1 MPKESS
7 EKTQRKSK
15 CLLIGSTASY
25 SGKTATILGIA
36 HQLQSRGMEIAY
48 SKPLGTC
55 WSDPVASIADE
66 DAIFLSEQL
75 QLPPERIGP
84 TLLFLQPET
93 IEKRLRGEDP
103 TDYTQSL
110 LASLP
115 AGAADL
121 VLLEGPSTLA
131 EGSLF
136 NLSLRQMSE
145 LADASVLLVARF
157 HALTQVEELL
167 AAKRIL
173 GSRLLGIVLND
184 IPNRLL
190 TPVKTIVAPFLEQIG
205 IPIFGMLAAS
215 ALLRSVSVGELAGRL
230 NAEVV
235 CRPDKL
241 DLMVESLKIGAMNI
255 NAALKYFYEGQN
267 MAVVTGG
274 DRTDIQLAALETSTQ
289 CLILTG
295 QVRPVPAI
303 LSRAEE
309 VEVPVLCVDKD
320 TLTTV
325 EIIEQTLG
333 QVRLHEPSKLGYIK
347 QLMTDHFQ
355 YDRLIAAIGLATAP
369 V

>member
-1 MPKESS
+1 MPKTGY
-7 EKTQRKSK
+7 EKTKRKSK

-36 HQLQSRGMEIAY
+36 NQLQALGMEIAY

-55 WSDPVASIADE
+55 WSDPVAPITDE

-75 QLPPERIGP
+75 KLPPELIGP

-93 IEKRLRGEDP
+93 IEKRLRGEDQ

-121 VLLEGPSTLA
+121 VLLEGPSTLV

-157 HALTQVEELL
+157 HTITQVEELL

-184 IPNRLL
+184 IPNHLL
-190 TPVKTIVAPFLEQIG
+190 ATAKTIVAPFLELEG
-205 IPIFGMLAAS
+205 IPIFGILAAS

-241 DLMVESLKIGAMNI
+241 NLMVESLKIGAMNI

-309 VEVPVLCVDKD
+309 VEVPVLCVDLD

-333 QVRLHEPSKLGYIK
+333 QVRLHEPTKLGYIK
-347 QLMTDHFQ
+347 QLMAEHFQ
-355 YDRLIAAIGLATAP
+355 YDRLIAAMGLATAA